1 MQKKIL
7 VVLSLLHFSFCNG
20 ALEEQM
26 PDVWRSLSRID
37 LKPAD
42 QAMLYC
48 YLAEDTAEGRT
59 EYLRRLY
66 EAEFD
71 VLKAIKRPGDFERMK
86 ELINILQK
94 QWDLEI
100 AAEEELEK
108 RLEKQRAEELVEAQ
122 KLLSDIPLTHKDKS
136 LLFGYFSR
144 SDLKRAQYLSAYKEW
159 YASTFQRLQYLLDM
173 IKQKQEPKVTE
184 EELIY
189 DQQEECVYARQEQEK
204 FDREIEEATMVI
216 EKKEQEFFHQ
226 IEIARRVLHAKQA
239 AKEAVKETKRIAL
252 SRNKSYCIVG
262 KYAAKTL

>member
-48 YLAEDTAEGRT
+48 YLAEDTTEGRT

-71 VLKAIKRPGDFERMK
+71 VFKGIKQPGDFERMK

-122 KLLSDIPLTHKDKS
+122 KLLSDIPLTRADTS
-136 LLFGYFSR
+136 LLFGYFAR

-173 IKQKQEPKVTE
+173 IKQKQEAEVTE
-184 EELIY
+184 EERIY
-189 DQQEECVYARQEQEK
+189 NEEEECAYALENFLYARQEQEK
-204 FDREIEEATMVI
+204 FDREIEEATMMI
-216 EKKEQEFFHQ
+216 EKKEQEFFRQ
-226 IEIARRVLHAKQA
+226 IEIARRVLHAK
-239 AKEAVKETKRIAL
+239 
-252 SRNKSYCIVG
+252 
-262 KYAAKTL
+262 